1 MTRAQ
6 PDTEELLRRTGHGDR
21 DARGAVLGRHRQ
33 RLRRMVTL
41 RMDPRLAARVDASDV
56 VQETL
61 AEAERRLDAYVRERP
76 LPFYPWLR
84 QLAWER
90 LVEQHRRHVRAGKRS
105 VAREESLALD
115 LSGQSVQVLADRLL
129 DRGASPSANLQKKEL
144 RARVR
149 AALGAL
155 DEQDRE
161 ILLLRY
167 LEQMPAREVGALLE
181 LSEEAAKKRALRA
194 LQRLRD
200 LLKGEQPES

>member
-1 MTRAQ
+1 MPSPEPT
-6 PDTEELLRRTGHGDR
+6 TEELLARVQAGDGP
-21 DARGAVLGRHRQ
+21 ARGQLLNRHRT
-33 RLRRMVTL
+33 RLRSLIAL
-41 RMDPRLAARVDASDV
+41 RMDGRLAARIDPSDL
-56 VQETL
+56 VQDSL
-61 AEAERRLDAYVRERP
+61 AEADRRLSDYLRTRP
-76 LPFYPWLR
+76 LLFYPWLR

-90 LVEQHRRHVRAGKRS
+90 LVEQHRRHVRAEKRS

-167 LEQMPAREVGALLE
+167 LEQMPAREVGALLG

>member
-1 MTRAQ
+1 MTRSQ
-6 PDTEELLRRTGHGDR
+6 PDTEELLRRAGDGDR
-21 DARGAVLGRHRQ
+21 DARGAVLDRHRR
-33 RLRRMVTL
+33 RLRRMVAL

-61 AEAERRLDAYVRERP
+61 AEADRRLDAYLRERP

-90 LVEQHRRHVRAGKRS
+90 LVEQHRRHVWAEKRS
-105 VAREESLALD
+105 VAREEALAFD
-115 LSGQSVQVLADRLL
+115 LSGPSVQELANRLL
-129 DRGASPSANLQKKEL
+129 DRGESPSANLQKEEL
-144 RARVR
+144 RTRVR
-149 AALGAL
+149 AALGVL

-161 ILLLRY
+161 VLLLRY
-167 LEQMPAREVGALLE
+167 LEQMPAREVGALLG

-200 LLKGEQPES
+200 LLKGV